1 MRIYVRL
8 SGPLRVVIGRG
19 EVELALAG
27 DSATVAQTLD
37 ALAGRYPQAR
47 RYLRDVA
54 GGLPPGIRALSGD
67 ERLDER
73 VALAAPLRDGDRL
86 TLLMPTGGG

>member
-37 ALAGRYPQAR
+37 ALGQQYPQAR
-47 RYLRDVA
+47 RYLRDTA
-54 GGLPPGIRALSGD
+54 GGLPPGIRALAGD

-73 VALAAPLRDGDRL
+73 AALAASLRDGDRL
-86 TLLMPTGGG
+86 TLLMPTAGG

>member
-1 MRIYVRL
+1 M
-8 SGPLRVVIGRG
+8 VIGSG

-27 DSATVAQTLD
+27 DSATVARALD
-37 ALAGRYPQAR
+37 ALAERYPQAR
-47 RYLRDVA
+47 RYLRDTA

-73 VALAAPLRDGDRL
+73 TALAAPLRHGDRL